1 LQWQDKIVKVIGAV
15 AKPLLVND
23 EGEISEVIR
32 RRLFE
37 NLGSEKTRKNVAR
50 AFADWCF
57 ERRAQLPPEWTAVDT
72 STTEKKAREFLQARF
87 EACYPFHPATLS
99 VFQRKWQTLPQFQQT
114 RGTLAMLAQWIS
126 KAVEDGYKRARRE
139 PLITLGSAPLD
150 VPEFRSVVLGQL
162 GESRLL
168 AAIDTDIASDRSH
181 ARTLDAD
188 TTGALRDIH
197 RRVGA
202 TILFES
208 SGGQVHKVAHLPELR
223 FALGEPE
230 VDTTSV
236 DTAAGALEAKAFFI
250 QRVGADGFK
259 VYHKAKIDK
268 AVHDRRASLDDE
280 AEVKPTIRALVKD
293 EFKRGASVVSEPF
306 DAPFDST
313 KVSDSPKLS
322 VWFVDP
328 DVEWDGSAPIR
339 ERLLEW
345 TTKRGKSDRLYPGAL
360 IWCVRKPGRDL
371 RDKVELLLAWRR
383 VQKDVRDGILGADF
397 ERADLQEIQTKVA
410 EAEEDA
416 KDEVWAG
423 YRFVVLA
430 DSTDPSGLKV
440 IDLGAGHSSGS
451 ETLCGRIIAA
461 LKAEALLNESMGAGY
476 IDRNWPPAF
485 KESGAWPL
493 ASLRQS
499 FLNGALTRLLDPDG
513 VLKTKLVEFVG
524 RGDFGL
530 ASGPKPEGG
539 YERLWYSEP
548 VPADEVAF
556 ESGVVLLK
564 KAKAEELHKKPV
576 PPPPDDTVPPQPSP
590 DDIVPPPPDDKVPP
604 PKARTIKLSGFIP
617 AELWNRLGTRVLP
630 KLKTGKDLK
639 IGIEFSVTVE
649 AANANDL
656 QVELKQIRAD
666 LGLQD
671 SVELKQT

>member
-1 LQWQDKIVKVIGAV
+1 
-15 AKPLLVND
+15 
-23 EGEISEVIR
+23 
-32 RRLFE
+32 
-37 NLGSEKTRKNVAR
+37 
-50 AFADWCF
+50 
-57 ERRAQLPPEWTAVDT
+57 
-72 STTEKKAREFLQARF
+72 
-87 EACYPFHPATLS
+87 
-99 VFQRKWQTLPQFQQT
+99 
-114 RGTLAMLAQWIS
+114 MLAQWIS
-126 KAVEDGYKRARRE
+126 KAAEDGYIRARRE

-168 AAIDTDIASDRSH
+168 AAIDTDIAGERSH

-188 TTGALRDIH
+188 TTGVLRDIH
-197 RRVGA
+197 RRVGT

-236 DTAAGALEAKAFFI
+236 DTAAVALEAKAFFI
-250 QRVGADGFK
+250 QRVGTDGFK

-268 AVHDRRASLDDE
+268 AVHDRRASLDEDDE
-280 AEVKPTIRALVKD
+280 IKPTIRTLVKD
-293 EFKRGASVVSEPF
+293 EIKRGASIPVEPF
-306 DAPFDST
+306 PADSST
-313 KVSDSPKLS
+313 VPDSPRLTL
-322 VWFVDP
+322 VVLDP
-328 DVEWDGSAPIR
+328 TYEWDGGEAIR
-339 ERLLEW
+339 TQVAEW
-345 TTKRGKSDRLYPGAL
+345 TKNRGKSSRLYPGAL
-360 IWCVRKPGRDL
+360 VWCVRKPGRDL

-383 VQKDVRDGILGADF
+383 VQRDVRDGLLGADF
-397 ERADLQEIQTKVA
+397 ERADHQEIQAKVA
-410 EAEEDA
+410 LAEDDA

-440 IDLGAGHSSGS
+440 IDLGAGHSSAS

-461 LKAEALLNESMGAGY
+461 LKAEALLNESVGAGY

-485 KESGAWPL
+485 KDSGAWPL

-524 RGDFGL
+524 RGEFGL

-548 VPADEVAF
+548 ITSDEIAF

-564 KAKAEELHKKPV
+564 KAKAEELKKKPASTPGDTK
-576 PPPPDDTVPPQPSP
+576 PPGDPDADGCDTSGRRSADRPDDNDHHVVRQHPGRAVEPPRYAGAAEVADRQRPQ
-590 DDIVPPPPDDKVPP
+590 DRHRLLGHRGGGERQRPPG
-604 PKARTIKLSGFIP
+604 R
-617 AELWNRLGTRVLP
+617 
-630 KLKTGKDLK
+630 
-639 IGIEFSVTVE
+639 VE
-649 AANANDL
+649 ADPHGPGTAGFGRTGT
-656 QVELKQIRAD
+656 ELTRPPA
-666 LGLQD
+666 
-671 SVELKQT
+671 SV